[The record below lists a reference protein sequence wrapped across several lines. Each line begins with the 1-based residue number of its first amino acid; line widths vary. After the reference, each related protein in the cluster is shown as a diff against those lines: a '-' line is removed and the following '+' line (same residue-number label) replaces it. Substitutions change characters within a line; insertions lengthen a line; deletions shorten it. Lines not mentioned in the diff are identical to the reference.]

1 MSGCDQESYY
11 RDGIFLWRMVIFRAQ
26 LEADGDY
33 RPTSEVPDSH
43 EVIIRNAREF
53 LTVDTQDLRIVAH
66 LAGLDYRE
74 FYWAMQRR
82 YVDGE

>member
-33 RPTSEVPDSH
+33 RPASEDVETH
-43 EVIIRNAREF
+43 EEIIRGATKWLVEGS
-53 LTVDTQDLRIVAH
+53 QDFRIVCH
-66 LAGLDYRE
+66 LAGIEVDDLLPV
-74 FYWAMQRR
+74 MRR
-82 YVDGE
+82 KYGHG